1 MKKYII
7 LLLILPLMSFGIYHK
22 FYVSVTDVNYAEE
35 DQAIQVISRYFIDDM
50 EKLFKE
56 RYGINAALKT
66 KKELKNIDFYI
77 EKYLHDKFIIS
88 IDGEEVEWN
97 FIGKEYDVDVMKCYL
112 EIPKVK
118 LKRIESIGIQSSV
131 LFDIYPEQQNVV
143 HITAGERK
151 KSFMLIKQND
161 KAMLKL

>member
-88 IDGEEVEWN
+88 IP
-97 FIGKEYDVDVMKCYL
+97 L
-112 EIPKVK
+112 P
-118 LKRIESIGIQSSV
+118 LRQ
-131 LFDIYPEQQNVV
+131 
-143 HITAGERK
+143 
-151 KSFMLIKQND
+151 
-161 KAMLKL
+161 